1 MRILRICIWLGL
13 LGMVSAGAG
22 RSQTAQTQSPAQG
35 SQGVPSAPAAA
46 PLLTIDQYMHQAW
59 GTLSRSMSECSS
71 LVDPKLTTAPVL
83 YLPAE
88 LPAPP
93 EVAALHSA
101 CGVRVEHLPKRIEH
115 PGDLNPSDLKVPGL
129 LYLPKKYVVPGGRFN
144 EMYGWDSYFIIL
156 GLLEDER
163 LDLAR
168 GMVENFFFEIEHYG
182 NILNAN
188 RTYYFTRSQPPFLS
202 SMIRSVYEADI
213 SATPQGYKTA
223 DAWLRRAYEFAVRDH
238 DLWLTPPHRA
248 GETGLAR
255 YHDLGVG
262 PVPEM
267 EDASD
272 YYPDILRWLLAHP
285 EVKTSYLVDGPA
297 MLGEGASDTVLAKL
311 SVDSCDPR
319 ISKVCARSHIG
330 THWLSARFY
339 EGDRADRESGF
350 DPTFRFG
357 PYAGSTEDYAPVC
370 LNALLYKYEMDLAWM
385 AGKLG
390 KLAEAEQWKR
400 QAAARRQNIDKYL
413 WNQASGLYFDYDFTT
428 RKQSRYEYITTFYP
442 LWAGV
447 ASPDQAKAVQK
458 HVGDMLRPGG
468 LAMSTYESGLQW
480 DLPFGWAPTMWIAD
494 SGLAQ
499 TGDLTD
505 AREIARRF
513 MHTIE
518 ANYAGDHTVREK
530 YNMVDSSAD
539 VKVATGYKMNVVG
552 LGWTNAAYLKMKHLL
567 SVPDADVVKAAR

>member
-1 MRILRICIWLGL
+1 MRNLVSL
-13 LGMVSAGAG
+13 LCLALALLAPGKPGVLSAQNAP
-22 RSQTAQTQSPAQG
+22 SVPTAAK
-35 SQGVPSAPAAA
+35 A
-46 PLLTIDQYMHQAW
+46 LNIDQYMHQAW
-59 GTLSRSMSECSS
+59 ATLSRSMTECSS
-71 LVDPKLTTAPVL
+71 LVDTKLTTAPVL

-88 LPAPP
+88 LPTPP
-93 EVAALHSA
+93 EVAALKTA
-101 CGVRVEHLPKRIEH
+101 CGVRVEHLPKRIER

-163 LDLAR
+163 LELAR

-188 RTYYFTRSQPPFLS
+188 RTYYFTRSQPPLLS
-202 SMIRSVYEADI
+202 SMVRAVYEADI
-213 SATPQGYKTA
+213 AATPQGYKAA
-223 DAWLRRAYEFAVRDH
+223 DAWLRRAYGFASQDH

-248 GETGLAR
+248 GDTGLAR

-297 MLGEGASDTVLAKL
+297 TLEGASEATLGKL
-311 SVDSCDPR
+311 SEDSCDPR
-319 ISKVCARSHIG
+319 ISKVCARSHVG
-330 THWLSARFY
+330 THWLSAGFY
-339 EGDRADRESGF
+339 EGDRANRESGF

-385 AGKLG
+385 ASKLG
-390 KLAEAEQWKR
+390 KPGEAETWKK
-400 QAAARRQNIDKYL
+400 QAEARRQSIDKYL
-413 WNQASGLYFDYDFTT
+413 WDPASGLYFDYDFVNG
-428 RKQSRYEYITTFYP
+428 KQSRYEYITAFYP
-442 LWAGV
+442 LWAGA
-447 ASPDQAKAVQK
+447 ASPAQAKAMHA
-458 HVGDMLRPGG
+458 HVGDMLKPGG
-468 LAMSTYESGLQW
+468 MAMSTYDSGLQW
-480 DLPFGWAPTMWIAD
+480 DLPFGWAPTMWFAD

-499 TGDLTD
+499 TGDTKD
-505 AREIARRF
+505 ARELARRF
-513 MHTIE
+513 MHTVE
-518 ANYAGDHTVREK
+518 VNYEGDHTVREK
-530 YNMVDSSAD
+530 YNVVDSSAD

-552 LGWTNAAYLKMKHLL
+552 FGWTNAVYLKMKHLL
-567 SVPDADVVKAAR
+567 AAPEADAASVAR